1 MKRKK
6 ISHKKTMASVREGHS
21 RIRSKLRKAR
31 QCREVA
37 EVGGAGGRDVRQ
49 IKNGRVGLQLEK
61 AFAPAK

>member
-1 MKRKK
+1 
-6 ISHKKTMASVREGHS
+6 MASVREGHS

-49 IKNGRVGLQLEK
+49 IKNGSIGLQLEE

>member
-1 MKRKK
+1 
-6 ISHKKTMASVREGHS
+6 MASVREGYS

-49 IKNGRVGLQLEK
+49 IKNGRIGLQLEE